1 MRTHEGA
8 TISDQKVVQYLSV
21 YAHEHT
27 EVPFLF
33 REESHENIWWVKNNR
48 VNLYLS
54 VAASYYKPEPR
65 IFWLV
70 SRLWRISTNSILTL
84 R

>member
-33 REESHENIWWVKNNR
+33 REESHENI
-48 VNLYLS
+48 
-54 VAASYYKPEPR
+54 
-65 IFWLV
+65 
-70 SRLWRISTNSILTL
+70 
-84 R
+84 